1 MFMVNPCKT
10 PHLHPFS
17 LLKSRFFPWRKSAVS
32 PRSVAE
38 RNQEAAD
45 EQSQAR
51 AVLRPFASGER
62 GAQGSEDGPERSM
75 VIL

>member
-1 MFMVNPCKT
+1 
-10 PHLHPFS
+10 
-17 LLKSRFFPWRKSAVS
+17 
-32 PRSVAE
+32 VAE